1 MPHDRRALSPRA
13 VLIVLATLTVAAIVL
28 FMTLDARGKWSF
40 VLTFRGTKVAAM
52 VLVGYSIAVST
63 VLFQTISNNRIL
75 TPSIMGFDFLYRLIQ
90 TSLVF
95 FLGAAD
101 VSAMD
106 PRLRFLVE
114 IAVMVLFAGLLYRWL
129 FSGGLRSLHLLLL
142 VGIVFGVLF
151 RSLSGFMQRIID
163 PNEFL
168 VVQDRLFAS
177 FNRVDGELLAI
188 SAVIV
193 LAVSSVGWRWIR
205 VFDVLA
211 LGRDAAIG
219 LGVEHRRLVTGILVI
234 VAILVSVST
243 ALVGPVTFFGLLV
256 ANLGYM
262 LIRSHRHD
270 LILPASVLVAILTLT
285 GGQLILERVF
295 AFDTALSIVIEFLG
309 GIFFLF
315 LLVRGSAR

>member
-1 MPHDRRALSPRA
+1 
-13 VLIVLATLTVAAIVL
+13 
-28 FMTLDARGKWSF
+28 
-40 VLTFRGTKVAAM
+40 
-52 VLVGYSIAVST
+52 
-63 VLFQTISNNRIL
+63 
-75 TPSIMGFDFLYRLIQ
+75 
-90 TSLVF
+90 
-95 FLGAAD
+95 
-101 VSAMD
+101 
-106 PRLRFLVE
+106 
-114 IAVMVLFAGLLYRWL
+114 
-129 FSGGLRSLHLLLL
+129 
-142 VGIVFGVLF
+142 VFGVLF

-177 FNRVDGELLAI
+177 FNRVDGELLVI

-193 LAVSSVGWRWIR
+193 LAVSAVGWRWIR

-256 ANLGYM
+256 ANLSYM